1 MFPCVPRKNTIQLY
15 YQLWYLCFVTWH
27 TITIVW
33 NHINSPIFQGSFG
46 CNFVDLPLWTMNKD
60 CELYL
65 IRDANLRCIH
75 DIHKKWSPMYWNI
88 NFTTIFENNYL
99 IHVLLLYSDS
109 KNSRC
114 PGEEHRSHEVHAGPG
129 QNARNPGHN
138 ERHVQRNDEGN
149 NLIILY
155 LALYWKNS
163 VAFFNYIVT
172 FKKHNKRFL
181 FSFW

>member
-60 CELYL
+60 CEFYL

-155 LALYWKNS
+155 LALYWMNS
-163 VAFFNYIVT
+163 VTFFSYKCY
-172 FKKHNKRFL
+172 F
-181 FSFW
+181 

>member
-1 MFPCVPRKNTIQLY
+1 
-15 YQLWYLCFVTWH
+15 
-27 TITIVW
+27 
-33 NHINSPIFQGSFG
+33 
-46 CNFVDLPLWTMNKD
+46 
-60 CELYL
+60 
-65 IRDANLRCIH
+65 
-75 DIHKKWSPMYWNI
+75 MYWYI

-155 LALYWKNS
+155 LALY
-163 VAFFNYIVT
+163 
-172 FKKHNKRFL
+172 
-181 FSFW
+181 